1 MKNNDIT
8 IKIRRFPGG
17 RARRAGD
24 FHFLLFFMSG
34 RNLGGRTLTKCPYAR
49 HDKEAGF
56 GEGTPQQVR
65 PERAATISI
74 CEIVAT
80 GRYLLF
86 TFSISFENPDSK
98 ADTGFQNWAW
108 ECEYERKCLCLFA
121 VYFGSSS
128 CPCFAAA
135 LSGSSVVLRSHGTV
149 SSSDG

>member
-86 TFSISFENPDSK
+86 TFSVSFENSDSK
-98 ADTGFQNWAW
+98 VDTGFQDRAW
-108 ECEYERKCLCLFA
+108 ECECEWRCMWLFA
-121 VYFGSSS
+121 VHSGSSS

-135 LSGSSVVLRSHGTV
+135 LSGSPAVLRGRGAV
-149 SSSDG
+149 SSPDG